1 MNNLLGIYEK
11 ALPDLSWEKR
21 YALAKDAGYDFI
33 ELSIDRNRLNKL
45 DYTDAQ
51 IEEIRACAK
60 KYGMTLETMT
70 VSANR
75 YWPIGDPEKRE
86 EGIGIIKR
94 AIVLAKK
101 LGIKAL
107 QLTAYDVFQ
116 KESDETTRALYE
128 DAIRKLLEF
137 DKDYGIILAIEVLE
151 DVEHFN
157 TSQKLIPF
165 IQKIGSPLLKEYADT
180 GNLVFNGYD
189 PVWDLKNAICETVAI
204 HIKDAVYHNEHNVSY
219 GDGLVDFDAV
229 FAFLKE
235 ADYSGCLVS
244 ECWYEEDYVPD
255 IRKINQFIRSKMI

>member
-1 MNNLLGIYEK
+1 MKNLLGIYEK
-11 ALPDLSWEKR
+11 ALPELSWERR

-45 DYTDAQ
+45 DYSDEDIAQ
-51 IEEIRACAK
+51 IKECAK
-60 KYGMTLETMT
+60 RYGMSLETMT

-75 YWPIGDPEKRE
+75 YWPIGDPQKRE
-86 EGIGIIKR
+86 EGISIIKR
-94 AIVLAKK
+94 AIVLAEK
-101 LGIKAL
+101 LGIKVL
-107 QLTAYDVFQ
+107 QLTAYDVFH
-116 KESDETTRALYE
+116 KESNEKTRSLYE

-165 IQKIGSPLLKEYADT
+165 IKKIGSPLLKEYADT
-180 GNLVFNGYD
+180 GNLVFNGFD
-189 PVWDLKNAICETVAI
+189 PLWDLKNAISETVSI
-204 HIKDAVYHNEHNVSY
+204 HIKDAVYHNEHNVGY

-229 FAFLKE
+229 FCFLKE
-235 ADYSGCLVS
+235 ANYQGYLVS

-255 IRKINQFIRSKMI
+255 IQQINRFIRSKML